1 MGVLMNIVVCIK
13 QVPDTKNVRIDP
25 KTNTLVRQGVE
36 SITNPFDLYAIE
48 AALQLKD
55 GFGAKT
61 TVITMGPPQAEES
74 LREALS
80 LGIDEAVLLSDK
92 AFAGADTWA
101 TSVALAAAIEK
112 LSPVDLI
119 VCGKQAIDGDT
130 AQVGPEVATR
140 LDLPCAT
147 YVRKIEVEKEN
158 GSIKVERATDTGYE
172 RLRVKLPALIT
183 VIREIG
189 DPRVPSLRHK
199 MRSKKQEIP
208 VWGASDLGLDQE
220 VVGLQG
226 SFTQVVR
233 VFSPPPRGERRF
245 LSGTTEEMARE
256 LVAILKSANVP
267 GF

>member
-1 MGVLMNIVVCIK
+1 MHVVVCIK

-48 AALQLKD
+48 AALQVKD
-55 GFGAKT
+55 TLGAKT

-80 LGIDEAVLLSDK
+80 LGIDDAVLLSDR

-101 TSVALAAAIEK
+101 TSRTLAAAVRK
-112 LSPVDLI
+112 LEPVDLI

-130 AQVGPEVATR
+130 AQVGPEVATI
-140 LDLPCAT
+140 LDLPCIT
-147 YVRKIEVEKEN
+147 YVRRIEIEN
-158 GSIKVERATDTGYE
+158 GNGSMKIERATDTGYE
-172 RLRVKLPALIT
+172 VLRAKLPAVVT

-189 DPRVPSLRHK
+189 EPRIPGLRHK
-199 MRSKKQEIP
+199 IRSKKQEIP
-208 VWGASDLGLDQE
+208 VWGAGDLGLDPE
-220 VVGLQG
+220 EVGLQG
-226 SFTQVVR
+226 SFTQVVK
-233 VFSPPPRGERRF
+233 VFSPPPRGERRV
-245 LSGTTEEMARE
+245 LSGTVEEMARE
-256 LVAILKSANVP
+256 LVRILKSANVP